1 MIMIISIIKGGLAD
15 MCACRMRK
23 GQRAVI
29 SSVDTKHAAAARLVE
44 MGFTPG
50 SVLEVI
56 GSSPFGDPVMMKL
69 RGYTIAVRK
78 SDLTALEVKESMEA

>member
-1 MIMIISIIKGGLAD
+1 
-15 MCACRMRK
+15 MCACRMRR

-29 SSVDTKHAAAARLVE
+29 SSVDIEHSAAARLVE

-50 SVLEVI
+50 SMVEFI

-78 SDLTALEVKESMEA
+78 SDLSALEVSDSMEA